1 MSRSLRFIVGTVVA
15 ATAVGLV
22 WLTPV
27 VFAGIILN
35 GID

>member
-1 MSRSLRFIVGTVVA
+1 VA

-22 WLTPV
+22 WLAPV

-35 GID
+35 GLD